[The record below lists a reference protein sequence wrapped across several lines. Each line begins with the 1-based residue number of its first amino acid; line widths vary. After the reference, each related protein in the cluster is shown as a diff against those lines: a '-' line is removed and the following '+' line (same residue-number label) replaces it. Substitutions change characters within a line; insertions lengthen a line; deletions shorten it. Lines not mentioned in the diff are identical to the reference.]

1 MATTRR
7 VECAKCGS
15 RYELIGC
22 GETQRDRGSINCD
35 VCGRELHS
43 WNAAVT
49 WEARLIERKEDHLMA
64 TARNR

>member
-1 MATTRR
+1 MAKTMR

-15 RYELIGC
+15 RYELTGR
-22 GETQRDRGSINCD
+22 GETQRDKDGINCE

-49 WEARLIERKEDHLMA
+49 WEARLIERKENHLPA
-64 TARNR
+64 TARSR